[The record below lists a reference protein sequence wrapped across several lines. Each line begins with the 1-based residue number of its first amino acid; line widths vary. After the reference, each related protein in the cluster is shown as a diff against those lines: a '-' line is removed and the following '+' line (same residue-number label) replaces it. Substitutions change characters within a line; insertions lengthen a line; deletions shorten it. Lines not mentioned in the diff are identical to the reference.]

1 MAQSLHS
8 KLQAEKS
15 RLAVAVQA
23 CEAATASISRPS
35 SPLET
40 AMQPIPEKELMVR
53 AKLEDLIDQVRA
65 NCCDVR
71 VIVAH
76 FALFFYFFIL
86 FFFMFDVV
94 CAIFVFVFSLCII

>member
-53 AKLEDLIDQVRA
+53 AKLEDLIDQVRMDV
-65 NCCDVR
+65 NPITHCDVD
-71 VIVAH
+71 VLHCVLI
-76 FALFFYFFIL
+76 FLF
-86 FFFMFDVV
+86 V
-94 CAIFVFVFSLCII
+94 

>member
-1 MAQSLHS
+1 MIEPSYLNIKIYLHS
-8 KLQAEKS
+8 KLQGEKS

-53 AKLEDLIDQVRA
+53 AKLEDLIDQVRMTIS
-65 NCCDVR
+65 C
-71 VIVAH
+71 
-76 FALFFYFFIL
+76 F
-86 FFFMFDVV
+86 
-94 CAIFVFVFSLCII
+94 